1 MFVEEKIYVV
11 TSKILLGS
19 KSPRRA
25 ELLSKA
31 GFEFEQINYEVD
43 ETWPEE
49 IINEAVPAFLAKKKA
64 DHYRSNLKPNEL
76 LITAD
81 SVVIL
86 NNKIIGKPEDVNDA
100 KEILSR
106 LSGNK
111 HMVITGVS
119 LTTME
124 KSIVFDECTEVYFD
138 VFTAKEI
145 DYYIEQYKPFD
156 KAGAYGIQEWVG
168 LCKVYKIN
176 GTFSNVMGLPVQ
188 SLYKK
193 MVTEL
198 PEFLPLPLQ
207 S

>member
-124 KSIVFDECTEVYFD
+124 KSIFFDECTEVYFD

>member
-31 GFEFEQINYEVD
+31 GFKFEQINYEVD

>member
-188 SLYKK
+188 SLYNK